1 MQAIQQLQL
10 ELALYKDGSK
20 ASHEKADVSQMKPK
34 TSNNNITVNGSSA
47 ISNGNADGSKKV
59 YSLQLI

>member
-10 ELALYKDGSK
+10 ELAFYKDGSK
-20 ASHEKADVSQMKPK
+20 GSHEKEDLSQMQSK
-34 TSNNNITVNGSSA
+34 TNANNITVNGSSA

-59 YSLQLI
+59 YTLKLI